1 MENSP
6 TKKSKKSKF
15 DLKNI
20 SPEERNKYVAIG
32 VFGLVIIGVMFYGIT
47 NYTSEEK
54 TEEVTEFTNPEAEQS
69 KYNSKLDALN
79 PKSPEQSSNS
89 LEYTFSPSDENGQTN
104 GDPDFTQLDKQLS
117 ELGSGKGIEQNT
129 VPNSSSSS
137 SPGTSSSGPSNSHNV
152 YGDYSMWQNKE
163 PSNSK
168 IGYSSKK
175 RPVEQS
181 ATPTRQSSSPSYSEV
196 NTYQPEP
203 TYREPVLPSY
213 EEKKS
218 ITLAQ
223 VKSKLISQGEAS
235 NNRSISFV
243 ILENFTLNGETI
255 QKGKSYA
262 IGSIKI
268 ESDRILA
275 KINTIKAN
283 GKTYSV
289 LGKIL
294 GYDGE
299 EGLPLKMNDDSGSGQ
314 STGGIIKDE
323 AIRQVGGRIP
333 IVGGIISRASG
344 GGSNSK
350 ANKISLSGNIECTI
364 VIYK

>member
-1 MENSP
+1 MENNP
-6 TKKSKKSKF
+6 IKKKKKSPLDF
-15 DLKNI
+15 KNI
-20 SPEERNKYVAIG
+20 SPEERNKYIAIG
-32 VFGLVIIGVMFYGIT
+32 IFGVVFIGIMTYGIS

-54 TEEVTEFTNPEAEQS
+54 AEEVTEFTNPEAEQS
-69 KYNSKLDALN
+69 KYNTKLEGLN
-79 PKSPEQSSNS
+79 PKTPDQSSNS
-89 LEYTFSPSDENGQTN
+89 LEYTFSPSDGNSQTN
-104 GDPDFTQLDKQLS
+104 SDPDFTQLDKQLS
-117 ELGSGKGIEQNT
+117 EMGSGKAIEQNT
-129 VPNSSSSS
+129 SSSSS
-137 SPGTSSSGPSNSHNV
+137 VSSPSAGPSNSHNV

-175 RPVEQS
+175 RPVEPS
-181 ATPTRQSSSPSYSEV
+181 STPTRQSSSPSYSEV
-196 NTYQPEP
+196 NSYQAEP
-203 TYREPVLPSY
+203 AYKEPVFSAY
-213 EEKKS
+213 EEKKN
-218 ITLAQ
+218 ITIAQ

-262 IGSIKI
+262 IGSIKL
-268 ESDRILA
+268 ENDRVLA

-289 LGKIL
+289 TGKIL

-299 EGLPLKMNDDSGSGQ
+299 EGLPLKIDNSNSGE
-314 STGGIIKDE
+314 STGGMIKDE

-333 IVGGIISRASG
+333 IVGGIITRASS
-344 GGSNSK
+344 GGSGSK
-350 ANKISLSGNIECTI
+350 ANKISLSGNIETTI